1 MLNPQA
7 LQLRVG
13 VDVGSQCHRVAVGLS
28 DGSLLEEFETL
39 HTAAGFEDFFSRI
52 EEHAKHHPYPIAV
65 AMEGYNGHVR
75 PLDSLVRARGW
86 QLFNV
91 NNLKLARFKEI
102 FPAAAKSDRIE
113 PAKTL
118 ELFQLR
124 DHLPMA
130 GDVLQEVMATPEE
143 NDILKRLSRRRR
155 RLVNEKRRLVNEKG
169 RVVNSMQADLQAAAP
184 GLLLI
189 TRDVANLWFL
199 NFLTCRDDFRKL
211 ARVRRASLLK
221 LPAIGPTY
229 ADRIQAWQN
238 DACFGH
244 DARLVGDMIRQDAM
258 RILELN
264 QQIKALEVE
273 TARIAAKSTIAC
285 QLASIPGYGSVCSAE
300 LAGEIGTIAR
310 FRSEASLALYLGM
323 ATLDNSSGK
332 YRGSKAPKHVN
343 ARAKGAMMIAVDHH
357 RKRVPQSQRYYEKKR
372 AEGKKHNRAIRA
384 LGRHLCRII
393 FKMLSHERPL
403 TKNSKISQIPSS
415 KFQRD
420 VHMRK
425 SQTASGASAA
435 VKGCR
440 MPVAQERC
448 GELGRQASDKPQW
461 RKPRADYAGWRH
473 VLWGKWD

>member
-28 DGSLLEEFETL
+28 DDSLLEEFEIP
-39 HTAAGFEDFFSRI
+39 HTAAGFGNFFSRI
-52 EEHAKHHPYPIAV
+52 EDHAKRHPYPIAV
-65 AMEGYNGHVR
+65 AMEGYNGHAR

-86 QLFNV
+86 RLFNV

-102 FPAAAKSDRIE
+102 FPAAAKSDRIDTR
-113 PAKTL
+113 KTL

-130 GDVLQEVMATPEE
+130 GDVLLEVMATPEE

-155 RLVNEKRRLVNEKG
+155 RLVNEKG
-169 RVVNSMQADLQAAAP
+169 RVINAMQADLQAAAP
-184 GLLLI
+184 GLSRI
-189 TRDVANLWFL
+189 TQDVANLWFL

-244 DARLVGDMIRQDAM
+244 DARLVGDMIRQDAI

-285 QLASIPGYGSVCSAE
+285 QLASIPGYGSVCTAE

-343 ARAKGAMMIAVDHH
+343 ARA
-357 RKRVPQSQRYYEKKR
+357 RRR
-372 AEGKKHNRAIRA
+372 
-384 LGRHLCRII
+384 
-393 FKMLSHERPL
+393 
-403 TKNSKISQIPSS
+403 
-415 KFQRD
+415 
-420 VHMRK
+420 
-425 SQTASGASAA
+425 
-435 VKGCR
+435 
-440 MPVAQERC
+440 
-448 GELGRQASDKPQW
+448 
-461 RKPRADYAGWRH
+461 
-473 VLWGKWD
+473 

>member
-1 MLNPQA
+1 MMTPQA

-13 VDVGSQCHRVAVGLS
+13 VDVGSQSHSVAVGLS
-28 DGSLLEEFETL
+28 DGSLLEEFEIP
-39 HTAAGFEDFFSRI
+39 HTAAGFGDFFSRI
-52 EEHAKHHPYPIAV
+52 ERHAKRHPYPIAV

-86 QLFNV
+86 PLFNV

-102 FPAAAKSDRIE
+102 FPAAAKSDRIDS
-113 PAKTL
+113 AKTL

-155 RLVNEKRRLVNEKG
+155 RLVDERV
-169 RVVNSMQADLQAAAP
+169 RVVNSMHADLQAVTP
-184 GLLLI
+184 GLSRI
-189 TRDVANLWFL
+189 TQNVANLWFL
-199 NFLTCRDDFRKL
+199 NFVTCRDDIRKL

-264 QQIKALEVE
+264 RQIKALEIE
-273 TARIAAKSTIAC
+273 TARIAAKSAIAC

-323 ATLDNSSGK
+323 APLDNSSGK

-343 ARAKGAMMIAVDHH
+343 ARAKAAMVAAVDHH

-372 AEGKKHNRAIRA
+372 AEGKKHNQAIRA
-384 LGRHLCRII
+384 LGRHLCRVI
-393 FKMLSHERPL
+393 FKMLSQERPYR
-403 TKNSKISQIPSS
+403 IDP
-415 KFQRD
+415 
-420 VHMRK
+420 
-425 SQTASGASAA
+425 
-435 VKGCR
+435 
-440 MPVAQERC
+440 
-448 GELGRQASDKPQW
+448 
-461 RKPRADYAGWRH
+461 
-473 VLWGKWD
+473 